1 MVKLTKVVSDDLY
14 DQINS
19 YVESNKIIVEDYDGM
34 VKTILRM
41 TKDGYCFTMDRDI
54 LRDAME
60 SLTYMYAPDDDMN
73 KDRLTQQL
81 VDEEEDDDSSDEGG
95 EDFGNM
101 DLMKMMQ
108 MMGAPPGFPQ
118 STPPTGEEATQEE
131 IVVKKEGDQPAS
143 TTEVC
148 ADANA
153 EAADN
158 ASEEKQCPVTGEC
171 CKESCSDDS
180 CAKEESAKEEE
191 LMPSEKT
198 D

>member
-14 DQINS
+14 EQINS
-19 YVESNKIIVEDYDGM
+19 YVESNKVIVEDYEGM
-34 VKTILRM
+34 VNTILRM

-81 VDEEEDDDSSDEGG
+81 IDDEDSDDEDSEECG
-95 EDFGNM
+95 EDGEGLGNM

-108 MMGAPPGFPQ
+108 MMGGMGGMPDMGGISECPPC
-118 STPPTGEEATQEE
+118 TPPTDEEV
-131 IVVKKEGDQPAS
+131 IVKK
-143 TTEVC
+143 
-148 ADANA
+148 ADDTSSDKCNGI
-153 EAADN
+153 
-158 ASEEKQCPVTGEC
+158 KCPVTGEC
-171 CKESCSDDS
+171 CNEGCSEGE
-180 CAKEESAKEEE
+180 CVKEESSKDEE
-191 LMPSEKT
+191 LVPSENV

>member
-19 YVESNKIIVEDYDGM
+19 YVESNKIIVEDYEGM
-34 VKTILRM
+34 VNTILRM

-81 VDEEEDDDSSDEGG
+81 VDDEEDDDSSEEGG

-108 MMGAPPGFPQ
+108 MMGGAPGCPPC
-118 STPPTGEEATQEE
+118 TPPTGEAATQEE
-131 IVVKKEGDQPAS
+131 VVVKKE
-143 TTEVC
+143 E
-148 ADANA
+148 ANGEA
-153 EAADN
+153 EADDN
-158 ASEEKQCPVTGEC
+158 VSEEKQCPVTGEC
-171 CKESCSDDS
+171 CKEACSEGSCD
-180 CAKEESAKEEE
+180 KEESAKEEA
-191 LMPSEKT
+191 LMPSENV

>member
-19 YVESNKIIVEDYDGM
+19 YVESNKIIVEGYEGM

-81 VDEEEDDDSSDEGG
+81 VDDEEDDDSSEEGG

-108 MMGAPPGFPQ
+108 MMGGPVGGQPC
-118 STPPTGEEATQEE
+118 TPPTGEAATQEE
-131 IVVKKEGDQPAS
+131 IVVKKEDVS
-143 TTEVC
+143 DSN
-148 ADANA
+148 ADADPSA
-153 EAADN
+153 
-158 ASEEKQCPVTGEC
+158 EKQCPVTGEC
-171 CKESCSDDS
+171 CKEACSEGSCD
-180 CAKEESAKEEE
+180 KEEA
-191 LMPSEKT
+191 LMPSENV

>member
-14 DQINS
+14 EQINS
-19 YVESNKIIVEDYDGM
+19 YVESNKIIVEDYEGM
-34 VKTILRM
+34 VNTILRM

-81 VDEEEDDDSSDEGG
+81 VDDEDSDDEDSEEGG
-95 EDFGNM
+95 EGLGNM

-108 MMGAPPGFPQ
+108 MMGGMPDMGGMPVCPPC
-118 STPPTGEEATQEE
+118 TPPTDEEV
-131 IVVKKEGDQPAS
+131 VVKKEGSD
-143 TTEVC
+143 TN
-148 ADANA
+148 ADAC
-153 EAADN
+153 ED
-158 ASEEKQCPVTGEC
+158 KQCPVTDECCNEGCSEGEC
-171 CKESCSDDS
+171 V
-180 CAKEESAKEEE
+180 KEESSKDEE
-191 LMPSEKT
+191 LVPSENV

>member
-19 YVESNKIIVEDYDGM
+19 YVESKKIIVEDYDGM
-34 VKTILRM
+34 VNTILRM

-81 VDEEEDDDSSDEGG
+81 VDDEEDDDSSEEGG

-108 MMGAPPGFPQ
+108 MMGGAPGCPPC
-118 STPPTGEEATQEE
+118 TPPTGEATTQEE
-131 IVVKKEGDQPAS
+131 VVVKKEDAS
-143 TTEVC
+143 DSN
-148 ADANA
+148 AD
-153 EAADN
+153 DN
-158 ASEEKQCPVTGEC
+158 ASEEKQCPVTGES
-171 CKESCSDDS
+171 CKEACSEGA
-180 CAKEESAKEEE
+180 CAKEEE

>member
-19 YVESNKIIVEDYDGM
+19 YVESNKVIIEDYDGM
-34 VKTILRM
+34 VNTILRM

-73 KDRLTQQL
+73 KDRLKQQL
-81 VDEEEDDDSSDEGG
+81 VDDEEDDDSSEEGG

-108 MMGAPPGFPQ
+108 MMGGPPGC
-118 STPPTGEEATQEE
+118 PPCMPPSGETGGQDEV
-131 IVVKKEGDQPAS
+131 VVKKEGGDAS
-143 TTEVC
+143 DSN
-148 ADANA
+148 ADGNA
-153 EAADN
+153 EADDN
-158 ASEEKQCPVTGEC
+158 AIDEKQCPVTGEC
-171 CKESCSDDS
+171 CKESCSEGE
-180 CAKEESAKEEE
+180 CAKEEE
-191 LMPSEKT
+191 LVPTENAN
-198 D
+198 

>member
-1 MVKLTKVVSDDLY
+1 MVKLKKVVSDDLY
-14 DQINS
+14 EQINS
-19 YVESNKIIVEDYDGM
+19 YVESNKIIVEDYEGM

-81 VDEEEDDDSSDEGG
+81 VDDEDDSDDEDSEEGDEGG
-95 EDFGNM
+95 EGLGNM

-108 MMGAPPGFPQ
+108 LMGGMGGMPDMSGMPECPPC
-118 STPPTGEEATQEE
+118 TPPTDEEV
-131 IVVKKEGDQPAS
+131 IVKK
-143 TTEVC
+143 
-148 ADANA
+148 AD
-153 EAADN
+153 DT
-158 ASEEKQCPVTGEC
+158 SSDKCDGKKCPVTDETC
-171 CKESCSDDS
+171 NEDCSEDG
-180 CAKEESAKEEE
+180 CVKEESSKDEE
-191 LMPSEKT
+191 LVPAENV

>member
-14 DQINS
+14 EQINS
-19 YVESNKIIVEDYDGM
+19 YVESNKIIVEDYEGM
-34 VKTILRM
+34 VNTILRM

-81 VDEEEDDDSSDEGG
+81 VDDEDSDDEDSEEGG
-95 EDFGNM
+95 EGGEGLGNM

-108 MMGAPPGFPQ
+108 MMGGMPDMGGMPVCPPC
-118 STPPTGEEATQEE
+118 TPPTDEEV
-131 IVVKKEGDQPAS
+131 VVKKEGSD
-143 TTEVC
+143 TN
-148 ADANA
+148 ADAC
-153 EAADN
+153 ED
-158 ASEEKQCPVTGEC
+158 KQCPVTDECCNEGCSEGEC
-171 CKESCSDDS
+171 V
-180 CAKEESAKEEE
+180 KEESSKDEE
-191 LMPSEKT
+191 LVPSENV